1 MHERVASR
9 TEDAAVISLRDILD
23 GSAGILLGE
32 GTSDLLLRYVRHD
45 SREIGPGDLFVA
57 LVGEHRD
64 GHDFVADALAR
75 GAGAV
80 MIDRQ
85 HASRFEGL
93 SVPVVVVE
101 DTVAGL
107 RRLASY
113 WRSLFAVQ
121 VIGVTGSLGK
131 TSTKEAIASVAAQ
144 RFRVVRT
151 RRSFNTEIGVS
162 LGLLEITPDTEV
174 VVLELGEAYRLG
186 EVRELCELGRPAI
199 GVVTNVSSSHL
210 SRMGSIEAIAAS
222 IAELPES
229 LPEDGVAVL
238 NGDDLRVR
246 AMVERCRCPVILY
259 GLARDC
265 IVRAESVESHGLAG
279 LSFDLLLEGQ
289 RSRLRLPLLGRHSV
303 HTALA
308 AIAVGRALGM
318 TLEEILRG
326 FTDPAVQVR
335 LLTVP
340 GINGSTLLDD
350 TYNANPTSCLAAL
363 SLLAEIPARRRVAVF
378 GDMYELG
385 WYEDEGHRLVGR
397 RAAAVV
403 DLLFTLGPRARL
415 IAEEAVAAGLPASAV
430 VATEE
435 RHELIAL
442 LRGTLTKGDFVLV
455 KGARGMRLE
464 EIVEAL
470 RTPRR
475 PDEAT

>member
-1 MHERVASR
+1 M
-9 TEDAAVISLRDILD
+9 ISLRDVLD
-23 GSAGILLGE
+23 GSGGFLLNG
-32 GTSDLLLRYVRHD
+32 GASDLLLRHVRHD
-45 SREIGPGDLFVA
+45 SREIRAGDLFVA
-57 LVGEHRD
+57 VVGERRD
-64 GHDFVADALAR
+64 GHEFVADALAR

-80 MIDRQ
+80 MIDRH
-85 HASRFEGL
+85 HASQFEGL

-107 RRLASY
+107 RRLAAY

-131 TSTKEAIASVAAQ
+131 TSTKEAIASVASQGYA
-144 RFRVVRT
+144 VVRT
-151 RRSFNTEIGVS
+151 PRSFNTEVGVS

-199 GVVTNVSSSHL
+199 GVVTNVSHSHL

-246 AMVERCRCPVILY
+246 AMAERCRCPVVLY
-259 GLARDC
+259 GFANDC
-265 IVRAESVESHGLAG
+265 VVRAESVESNGLAG
-279 LSFDLLLEGQ
+279 ISFDLLLDGQ

-308 AIAVGRALGM
+308 AIAVGRVLGM
-318 TLEEILRG
+318 ALEEIVGG
-326 FTDPAVQVR
+326 FSDPAVQVR

-363 SLLAEIPARRRVAVF
+363 SLLAEIPAQRRLAVF

-397 RAAAVV
+397 RAATVV
-403 DLLFTLGPRARL
+403 DILFTLGPRARL
-415 IAEEAVAAGLPASAV
+415 IAEEAVAAGLPASSV
-430 VATEE
+430 VATEDRRDLVE
-435 RHELIAL
+435 R
-442 LRGTLTKGDFVLV
+442 LRGTLTRGDFVLV

-470 RTPRR
+470 RAPRR
-475 PDEAT
+475 PDEAA